1 MDRRPRTVVEL
12 KEFAAFA
19 ERHLTDEE
27 RTDIVTYVAL
37 DPFAGDL
44 MPGTG
49 GLRKLRWAA
58 KGKGKSGGVR
68 VIHYFGGEN
77 LPVFLVTGFA
87 KSGMGNIGKAARNTY
102 RRLLPLIVRAYK
114 ERRP

>member
-1 MDRRPRTVVEL
+1 MDRAPHTVVEL

-19 ERHLTDEE
+19 ERHLTEEE
-27 RTDIVTYVAL
+27 RTEIVGHIAL

-58 KGKGKSGGVR
+58 KGKGTSGGVR
-68 VIHYFGGEN
+68 VIHYFGGED

-87 KSGMGNIGKAARNTY
+87 KSEMTNIGQAARNRY
-102 RRLLPLIVRAYK
+102 RKLLPLIVRAYK